1 LSDMQRMR
9 IYLDNAATSWP
20 KPEAVYAAVDRYQR
34 QIGAA
39 VGRGAY
45 ADAVEAQRLVSE
57 ARRGCADLLAVN
69 DPDRIVFGF
78 NGTDVLNLA
87 IHGLLRSGDHVVT
100 TVCEHNSVLRPL
112 ADAARQLGVE
122 VSYVGCDGAGVVD
135 PQDVL
140 RALRPRTR
148 LAVVTHASN
157 VTGAIQSIAE
167 IARVVHT
174 TSALLLVDA
183 AQSAGHLPFNVS
195 ALGADIVAAS
205 GHKGLL
211 GPLGTGILYVRT
223 GLETSL
229 RPIRQGGTGTH
240 STSDEPPAEMPHR
253 YEAGNLNMPAL
264 AGLAAA
270 TRFLLDKSVDAV
282 AAHEATLVEQLCQ
295 GLRAMPSVR
304 VYGPREGSERA
315 PVVSIS
321 IEGYDPQDFAA
332 ALDSAFGVQ
341 CRAGLHCAPRMHAAL
356 GTLPRGG
363 TVRFSVGW
371 STTRGEIDRTLEAVA
386 AIAGA

>member
-1 LSDMQRMR
+1 MTR

-34 QIGAA
+34 QVGAA
-39 VGRGAY
+39 AGRGAY
-45 ADAVEAQRLVSE
+45 ADAVEAQRLVSD
-57 ARRGCADLLAVN
+57 ARRGCAELLGVN
-69 DPDRIVFGF
+69 DPDRIALGF

-122 VSYVGCDGAGVVD
+122 VTYVGCDGAGIVD
-135 PQDVL
+135 PSDVL
-140 RALRPRTR
+140 RALQPRTR
-148 LAVVTHASN
+148 VAVVTHASN
-157 VTGAIQSIAE
+157 VTGAIQPIAE
-167 IARVVHT
+167 IARAVHT
-174 TSALLLVDA
+174 TNGLLLVDA
-183 AQSAGHLPFNVS
+183 AQSAGHLPMNVGE
-195 ALGADIVAAS
+195 LGADIVAAS

-223 GLETSL
+223 GLEALL

-270 TRFLLDKSVDAV
+270 TRFLLDKTVNAV
-282 AAHEATLVEQLCQ
+282 AAHEAALVEQLGQ
-295 GLRAMPSVR
+295 GLRAIPSVR
-304 VYGPREGSERA
+304 VFGPGTGIARA
-315 PVVSIS
+315 PVVSITV
-321 IEGYDPQDFAA
+321 EGYDPQDFAA

-341 CRAGLHCAPRMHAAL
+341 CRAGLQCAPRMHAVL

-363 TVRFSVGW
+363 TVRFSMGW
-371 STTRGEIDRTLEAVA
+371 STTRNEIDRTLEAVA
-386 AIAGA
+386 AIAGV